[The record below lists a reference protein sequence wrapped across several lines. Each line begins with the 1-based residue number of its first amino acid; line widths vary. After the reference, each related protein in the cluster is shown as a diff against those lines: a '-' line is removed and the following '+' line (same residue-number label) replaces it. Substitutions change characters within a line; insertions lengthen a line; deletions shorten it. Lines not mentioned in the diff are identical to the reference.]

1 MAIHASFAKYLPGLV
16 LLLAGCAAGPD
27 FQRPV
32 SEPAPLR

>member
-27 FQRPV
+27 GSIV
-32 SEPAPLR
+32 GL